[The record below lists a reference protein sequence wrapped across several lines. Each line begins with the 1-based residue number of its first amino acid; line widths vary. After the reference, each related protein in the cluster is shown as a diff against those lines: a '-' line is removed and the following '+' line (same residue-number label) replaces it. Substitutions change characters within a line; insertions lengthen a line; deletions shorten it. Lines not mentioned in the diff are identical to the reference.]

1 MNYVA
6 KLGQGFQVPPGPA
19 ASMDVV
25 ANYLHTA
32 WLWEQIRVQ
41 VRGPPPHL
49 LPCATPAI
57 LCRSW
62 IAFRGLFVLRV
73 YMDAATF
80 CFVTG
85 GLGRVAA
92 LFVVVRVVL
101 TALAAL

>member
-1 MNYVA
+1 
-6 KLGQGFQVPPGPA
+6 
-19 ASMDVV
+19 MDVV

-73 YMDAATF
+73 YMDAATCGDHEDRAF

-85 GLGRVAA
+85 SLGRVAA